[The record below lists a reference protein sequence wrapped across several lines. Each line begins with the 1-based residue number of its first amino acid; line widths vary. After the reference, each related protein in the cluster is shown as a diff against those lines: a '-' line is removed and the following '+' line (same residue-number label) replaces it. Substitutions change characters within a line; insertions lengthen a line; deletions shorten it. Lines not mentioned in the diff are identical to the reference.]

1 MGDLSDTTSI
11 EVSTLTRL
19 VDNMEQKGL
28 VARRRDAGDA
38 RAILLHVAPAGRRLT
53 QRILPIAERY
63 EAVALAGFNASEAET
78 LKAALR
84 RLYANMDGLK
94 SSSRTASFRLAH
106 EHERAGGSRSGR
118 VERQRR
124 IADGSCERSARNSP
138 MARLTSTDDLRRIIA
153 EPRPATRSKILDA
166 LDEQSI
172 DFLKRCPFALV
183 GTTAADGTIEV
194 SPKGDE
200 PGFIRVE
207 DPKTLLIPERVGNNL
222 AFGLSNILATG
233 KIGLIALVPAT
244 GETLRVSGTA
254 EIFDDA
260 ELVGSLGSLGK
271 PALLATRVH
280 IEHCYFHC
288 ARSIVRAKL
297 WDPKAWPAPGRIS
310 FGKIIAPRIG
320 ADASVAAQIDA
331 GVEGAYTTRLWTN
344 S

>member
-1 MGDLSDTTSI
+1 
-11 EVSTLTRL
+11 
-19 VDNMEQKGL
+19 
-28 VARRRDAGDA
+28 
-38 RAILLHVAPAGRRLT
+38 
-53 QRILPIAERY
+53 
-63 EAVALAGFNASEAET
+63 
-78 LKAALR
+78 
-84 RLYANMDGLK
+84 
-94 SSSRTASFRLAH
+94 
-106 EHERAGGSRSGR
+106 
-118 VERQRR
+118 
-124 IADGSCERSARNSP
+124 
-138 MARLTSTDDLRRIIA
+138 MARLTSPADLRRVIN

-207 DPKTLLIPERVGNNL
+207 DPRTLLIPERVGNNL
-222 AFGLSNILATG
+222 AFGLGNIIATG

-260 ELVGSLGSLGK
+260 ELVQSLSSLGK

-288 ARSIVRAKL
+288 ARSIFRANL
-297 WDPKAWPAPGRIS
+297 WKPEKWPAPGRIS

-320 ADASVAAQIDA
+320 KGEDVAPQIDASV
-331 GVEGAYTTRLWTN
+331 EGSYATRLWSNT
-344 S
+344 